1 IIDACSPES
10 RVGPRRRRRFR
21 DCENTLY
28 HRTTVPNDAES
39 LISCASQGDDVA
51 ISALLDRHLPSLR
64 AYIRLRMGP
73 RVRRWDSEQDLA
85 QSVCREALENLEGF
99 TYRGEAAFRHWLFT
113 MARRKLADRH
123 EYLGADKRDVDRM
136 TTNAGSASSFARE
149 VHAAFGTPSEL
160 AIRAET
166 LARIEEAL
174 DEMPDESR
182 EVVLMSRL
190 AGLSTI
196 EIAERLGKKPSSVRS
211 ALSRALA
218 RLARAL
224 A

>member
-1 IIDACSPES
+1 M
-10 RVGPRRRRRFR
+10 
-21 DCENTLY
+21 
-28 HRTTVPNDAES
+28 VPDDTES
-39 LISCASQGDDVA
+39 LISCASQGDDAA
-51 ISALLDRHLPSLR
+51 IDALLERHLASLR

-73 RVRRWDSEQDLA
+73 RVRRWDTEEDLA
-85 QSVCREALENLEGF
+85 QSVCREALENLGGF

-113 MARRKLADRH
+113 MARRKLADRD
-123 EYLGADKRDVDRM
+123 EYLGAEKRDVDRVI
-136 TTNAGSASSFARE
+136 TNADGIHSIARE

-182 EVVLMSRL
+182 EVLLMSRL
-190 AGLSTI
+190 AGLSTLA
-196 EIAERLGKKPSSVRS
+196 IAEKLGQKPSSVRS
-211 ALSRALA
+211 TLSRALA
-218 RLARAL
+218 RLSRAL

>member
-1 IIDACSPES
+1 VA
-10 RVGPRRRRRFR
+10 
-21 DCENTLY
+21 
-28 HRTTVPNDAES
+28 NDTES

-51 ISALLDRHLPSLR
+51 IAALLERHLPSLR

-85 QSVCREALENLEGF
+85 QSVCREALENLDGF

-113 MARRKLADRH
+113 IARRKLADRD
-123 EYLGADKRDVDRM
+123 EYLGAEKRDADRLIS
-136 TTNAGSASSFARE
+136 NAGSETSFARE
-149 VHAAFGTPSEL
+149 VYAAFGTPSEL

-174 DEMPDESR
+174 DEMPEESR

-196 EIAERLGKKPSSVRS
+196 EIAEKLGKKPASVRS

-218 RLARAL
+218 RLGRAL